1 MVSKVEEVSVFM
13 RMSEMID
20 YREGAK
26 CTAVCGYCNKS
37 VPATLTKVTLSLCEG
52 IEEVKGVLVDTCD
65 ECGNMIA
72 IPACSLPPIRL
83 AHKKLVESGKVSKG
97 AITTELKSIVD
108 ARNTAKRNTERNS
121 PQVYPLVAA
130 AG

>member
-1 MVSKVEEVSVFM
+1 
-13 RMSEMID
+13 MID

-37 VPATLTKVTLSLCEG
+37 VPATLTKVTLSICEG
-52 IEEVKGVLVDTCD
+52 IEEVKGVLVDTCN

-72 IPACSLPPIRL
+72 ISARSLPPIRL

-97 AITTELKSIVD
+97 AITTELKSIED
-108 ARNTAKRNTERNS
+108 ARNTERNS
-121 PQVYPLVAA
+121 PQVYPLDNC
-130 AG
+130 